1 MFETLSASRRP
12 AVSGVHRC
20 LVALGVHGALALA
33 AVKASEPSPV
43 SAPLRSAE
51 PIALVAPQVA
61 RQSPPPVGA
70 DEPRLVRPAPPA
82 WSPEVD
88 IPEPGQRV
96 HSTRE
101 TAVASLLEGLAA
113 APGMARANVRL
124 GDGDALPSAAGPLDP
139 ALVDD
144 PVQVLHQSIPRYPTA
159 LARAAISGRVVLEYV
174 VDTMGR
180 AESASLR
187 ALRSTGPEFEAAA
200 RASVLA
206 ACFKPARLRGKLVRQ
221 LVRQTLTFRP
231 ADY

>member
-1 MFETLSASRRP
+1 MFETLSTSQRP
-12 AVSGVHRC
+12 AVSGVHRY
-20 LVALGVHGALALA
+20 LVALGIHGALALA
-33 AVKASEPSPV
+33 AVKASEPTPA

-51 PIALVAPQVA
+51 AIALVAPQVV
-61 RQSPPPVGA
+61 RQSPPPVSA
-70 DEPRLVRPAPPA
+70 DDPRLVRPAPPT

-88 IPEPGQRV
+88 IPELGQRV
-96 HSTRE
+96 HSVPE

-113 APGMARANVRL
+113 VPGTAPANVRL
-124 GDGDALPSAAGPLDP
+124 GDGGALPSAAGPLDP
-139 ALVDD
+139 ALVDE
-144 PVQVLHQSIPRYPTA
+144 PVQVLHQPVPRYPTA
-159 LARAAISGRVVLEYV
+159 LARAAISDRVELEYV

-206 ACFKPARLRGKLVRQ
+206 ARFKPARLRGTLVRQ